1 MRKILATL
9 LAITM
14 VAVMAV
20 SAFAAPSA
28 SASVID
34 EIIDEDGNTI
44 QEWSD
49 GTIVVT
55 FADEDKDPV
64 VMTDIA
70 DHWGK
75 DEITKAV
82 LLGLMIGYPDGKF
95 HPEDN
100 MTVAMIY
107 TVLARIAGA
116 EIETTGDNWIDNVA
130 AWAEEAGIA
139 DGSDPTSD
147 ATRAQ
152 MVAFL
157 AAAAEVEGDAADWA
171 VESGILQGDENGEL
185 NLEDNLTRA
194 QFAAI
199 LVRYLATK

>member
-20 SAFAAPSA
+20 SAFAAPTA
-28 SASVID
+28 SPY
-34 EIIDEDGNTI
+34 IIDETTDDDGNTV

-49 GTIVVT
+49 GTIVIT
-55 FADEDKDPV
+55 FADEEKAPI

-70 DHWGK
+70 DFWGK
-75 DEITKAV
+75 DEIIQAV
-82 LLGLMIGYPDGKF
+82 LLGLMVGYPDGMF

-116 EIETTGDNWIDNVA
+116 AIETTGDKWIENAA
-130 AWAEEAGIA
+130 AWAADNGIA
-139 DGSDPTSD
+139 DGSEPTGD

-152 MVAFL
+152 MVAFM
-157 AAAAEVEGDAADWA
+157 AAASGVEGDAEEWA
-171 VESGILQGDENGEL
+171 VANGILQGFEDGEYK
-185 NLEDNLTRA
+185 LEDNLTRA
-194 QFAAI
+194 QFATF

>member
-14 VAVMAV
+14 VAMMAV

-28 SASVID
+28 SASLIGTWT
-34 EIIDEDGNTI
+34 DEDGNTV

-49 GTIVVT
+49 GTIIVT
-55 FADEDKDPV
+55 FADEEKDPI

-100 MTVAMIY
+100 MTVAMVY
-107 TVLARIAGA
+107 TVLARMA
-116 EIETTGDNWIDNVA
+116 EADIETTGDNWIANVT
-130 AWAEEAGIA
+130 AWAEAAGIA

-152 MVAFL
+152 MISFLLAF
-157 AAAAEVEGDAADWA
+157 AGVEGNATEWA
-171 VESGILQGDENGEL
+171 VASGILFGDENGDL

-194 QFAAI
+194 QFAAM
-199 LVRYLATK
+199 LVRYLAK

>member
-20 SAFAAPSA
+20 SAFAAPTVSPYI
-28 SASVID
+28 ID
-34 EIIDEDGNTI
+34 EITDDDGNTI

-49 GTIVVT
+49 GTIVIT
-55 FADEDKDPV
+55 FADEEKEPV

-70 DHWGK
+70 DFWGK
-75 DEITKAV
+75 DEIIQAV
-82 LLGLMIGYPDGKF
+82 LLGLMVGYPDGMF
-95 HPEDN
+95 HPDDN

-116 EIETTGDNWIDNVA
+116 AIETTGDEWIANA
-130 AWAEEAGIA
+130 TAWAENNGIA

-157 AAAAEVEGDAADWA
+157 AAAAGIEGDAADWA
-171 VESGILQGDENGEL
+171 VAFGILQGFEDGEFK
-185 NLEDNLTRA
+185 LEDTLTRA
-194 QFAAI
+194 QFATF
-199 LVRYLATK
+199 LVRYLATM